1 MKASSNQEDIN
12 SKWTIPHQRH
22 YFLLTSTKQ
31 RENKIITAVKRERN
45 RTDEK
50 QRDRTGRR
58 GTEKE
63 SLTDSLRQSSNQTD
77 HKIVT
82 ILIRILRRIS
92 GEDREKHDRQEG
104 NRGEQIG
111 RYDQT

>member
-12 SKWTIPHQRH
+12 SKWKIPHSRH
-22 YFLLTSTKQ
+22 YLLLTSTKQ
-31 RENKIITAVKRERN
+31 KENKIIIAVKRERN

-63 SLTDSLRQSSNQTD
+63 SLTGSLKQSSDQTN
-77 HKIVT
+77 HKIVA
-82 ILIRILRRIS
+82 ILIGIPRRIT
-92 GEDREKHDRQEG
+92 
-104 NRGEQIG
+104 G
-111 RYDQT
+111 RTWEET